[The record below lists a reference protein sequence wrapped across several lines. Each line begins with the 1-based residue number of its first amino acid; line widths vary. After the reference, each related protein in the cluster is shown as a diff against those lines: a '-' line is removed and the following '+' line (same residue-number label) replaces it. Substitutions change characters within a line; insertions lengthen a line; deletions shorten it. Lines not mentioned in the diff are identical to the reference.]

1 MRPPGI
7 TARMTSHTNALP
19 RLVSRLSLATEPGAP
34 LGGELDER
42 RIRLLEAIDR
52 LGS

>member
-1 MRPPGI
+1 
-7 TARMTSHTNALP
+7 MTSHTNALP